1 MRKLHSEHVVGHQY
15 VNQGDDAELDAPYPQ
30 ENARQIENGIVS
42 LISLKF
48 GELIFKYIYIC
59 IYWMDYLF
67 IEFQINILPNDN
79 LEALKIHPFIRYKS
93 SLGTLFIFSL
103 KIFYI

>member
-48 GELIFKYIYIC
+48 GELIFKYIY
-59 IYWMDYLF
+59 MYLLDGLSF
-67 IEFQINILPNDN
+67 YRIPNQ
-79 LEALKIHPFIRYKS
+79 HPTK
-93 SLGTLFIFSL
+93 
-103 KIFYI
+103 